1 MKKEL
6 QQLIKKFSGEIS
18 QASANGF
25 EAVML
30 PCDDDYESYCL
41 DYIEDEDYIY
51 DLADEFGWNRFAII
65 DLLGNKSKIIDLCL
79 IEAA

>member
-6 QQLIKKFSGEIS
+6 QQLIQKFSTEIS
-18 QASANGF
+18 LAEANGF

-30 PCDDDYESYCL
+30 PCDDDYDSYSL
-41 DYIEDEDYIY
+41 DHIEDEDYIF
-51 DLADEFGWNRFAII
+51 DMADEFGWDRFAII
-65 DLLGNKSKIIDLCL
+65 DLIGKKSKIIDLCL